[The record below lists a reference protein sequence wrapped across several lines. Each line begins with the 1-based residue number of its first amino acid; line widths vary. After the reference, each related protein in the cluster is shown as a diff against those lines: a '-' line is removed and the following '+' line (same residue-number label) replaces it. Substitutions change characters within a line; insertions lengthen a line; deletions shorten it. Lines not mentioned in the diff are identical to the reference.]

1 MNNADSSEF
10 TECFLSIFDKY
21 TPKKQKFTRA
31 NTSNFKTKNLRK
43 AIMKRS
49 KLQNK
54 HLRERTRETKRLCK
68 KQRQLCVSISR
79 KKI

>member
-43 AIMKRS
+43 VIMKRS

-54 HLRERTRETKRLCK
+54 YVRERTCEAKSLYKKTKTTLREYFT
-68 KQRQLCVSISR
+68 
-79 KKI
+79 